1 MANDSGHSVR
11 IAFQTL
17 GCRLNQYDTEVMKS
31 RLPAGMDCVF
41 VPWDADADIYI
52 LNSCTVT
59 LKADQK
65 CRQLA
70 RAVKRRRPDAKVV
83 VTGCYA
89 QTQREALAAVVELD
103 AVLGL
108 NERED
113 ITDWLPRLLAGD
125 ERIIEVSDHPRGLAF
140 RSHEITEFDGRTRA
154 YVKVQDG
161 CNLHC
166 TYCLIREARG
176 PNRSRPV
183 DDVHRQIE
191 TLRTSGFGEIVL
203 AGVHLG
209 SYGQDLDLGGSL
221 VDLLDSVLSVF
232 PDMRFRLSS
241 IHPNEVREPLL
252 ALFSKYTNLRPY
264 LHISLQSASDSVL
277 RRMHR
282 PYDVAR
288 ARRAIEAAASISP
301 CFGIGADVITGFPG
315 ETDAEFEETRSFIE
329 HSPLS
334 YLHVFRFS
342 PRPGTPAA
350 EMKPVHTETVTDRS
364 RILRDLS
371 RVKRRAFETR
381 LIDTWQEAVVET
393 DEPAP
398 GRRQATTGNYATVLV
413 PDTWAPGTMIAAR
426 PAGFR
431 NEVLFADE
439 VVLSSGFRETRD

>member
-1 MANDSGHSVR
+1 MMANDSGHSVR
-11 IAFQTL
+11 VAFQTL
-17 GCRLNQYDTEVMKS
+17 GCRLNQYDTEVMKA
-31 RLPAGMDCVF
+31 RLPAGLDCVF
-41 VPWDADADIYI
+41 VPWNADADVYI

-59 LKADQK
+59 LRADQK

-70 RAVKRRRPDAKVV
+70 RAVKRRQPDAKVV

-89 QTQREALAAVVELD
+89 QTQREVLAAVPELD
-103 AVLGL
+103 AVVGL

-125 ERIIEVSDHPRGLAF
+125 ERIVEVGDLPRDLAF

-166 TYCLIREARG
+166 TYCLIRAARG

-183 DDVHRQIE
+183 TDVLRQIE
-191 TLRTSGFGEIVL
+191 TLRANGFGEIVL

-209 SYGQDLDLGGSL
+209 AYGRDLGLAQAL
-221 VDLLDSVLSVF
+221 VDLLNSVLAEF

-241 IHPNEVREPLL
+241 IHPNEIREPLL
-252 ALFSKYTNLRPY
+252 SLFMKYTNMRPY

-277 RRMHR
+277 QRMRR
-282 PYDVAR
+282 PYDVAS
-288 ARRAIEAAASISP
+288 ARQAIEAASSISP
-301 CFGIGADVITGFPG
+301 FFGIGADVITGFPG
-315 ETDAEFEETRSFIE
+315 ETDAEFAETRHFIE
-329 HSPLS
+329 QSRLS

-364 RILRDLS
+364 RVLRDLS
-371 RVKRRAFETR
+371 RAKRQAFETR
-381 LIDTWQEAVVET
+381 LIDTWQEAVVERV
-393 DEPAP
+393 ESAP

-413 PDTWAPGTMIAAR
+413 PDTWAPGKMIAAK
-426 PAGFR
+426 PAGFL

-439 VVLSSGFRETRD
+439 VISASDHEPRD

>member
-1 MANDSGHSVR
+1 MANDSGHCVR
-11 IAFQTL
+11 VAFQTL
-17 GCRLNQYDTEVMKS
+17 GCRLNQYDTEVMKA
-31 RLPAGMDCVF
+31 RLPAGLDCEF
-41 VPWDADADIYI
+41 VSWDADADVYI

-70 RAVKRRRPDAKVV
+70 RAVKRRQPDAKVV

-89 QTQREALAAVVELD
+89 QTQREALAAVAELD
-103 AVLGL
+103 AVVGL

-125 ERIIEVSDHPRGLAF
+125 GRIVEVSHLPKDLAF
-140 RSHEITEFDGRTRA
+140 RSHEITDFDGRTRA

-176 PNRSRPV
+176 PNRSRPL
-183 DDVHRQIE
+183 DDVLRQIE
-191 TLRTSGFGEIVL
+191 TLRANGFGEIVL

-209 SYGQDLDLGGSL
+209 SYGQDLGLGRAL
-221 VDLLDSVLSVF
+221 VDLLDPVLSRF

-241 IHPNEVREPLL
+241 IHPNEVRDPLL
-252 ALFSKYTNLRPY
+252 DLFSKHTNLCPY

-277 RRMHR
+277 QRMHR
-282 PYDVAR
+282 PYDVAS
-288 ARRAIEAAASISP
+288 AHRAIEAAASISSF
-301 CFGIGADVITGFPG
+301 FGIGADVITGFPG
-315 ETDAEFEETRSFIE
+315 ETEVEFEETRSFIE
-329 HSPLS
+329 QSPLS

-350 EMKPVHTETVTDRS
+350 DMKPVHTETVTDRS
-364 RILRDLS
+364 RILRTLS
-371 RVKRRAFETR
+371 RAKRHTFETR

-398 GRRQATTGNYATVLV
+398 GRRHATTGNYATVLV
-413 PDTWAPGTMIAAR
+413 PNTWKPGTMIVAR

-431 NEVLFADE
+431 DETLFADE
-439 VVLSSGFRETRD
+439 VDLWSRNRDPRD